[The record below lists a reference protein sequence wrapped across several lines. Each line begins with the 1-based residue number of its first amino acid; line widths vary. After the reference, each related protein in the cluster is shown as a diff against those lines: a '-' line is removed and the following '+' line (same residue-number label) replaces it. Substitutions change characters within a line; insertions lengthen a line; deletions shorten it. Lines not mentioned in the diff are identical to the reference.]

1 MYQTLI
7 QARVQSQ
14 NCSIPTNIVVVVV
27 VVITGS
33 SPLSPHFL
41 LLIFLRDEHQPL
53 KCIEPLQAV
62 APSAGI
68 RGN

>member
-7 QARVQSQ
+7 QTGVQSQ
-14 NCSIPTNIVVVVV
+14 NCSIPTNVVVDII
-27 VVITGS
+27 ITGN
-33 SPLSPHFL
+33 SPLSSHFL
-41 LLIFLRDEHQPL
+41 LLIFLRGAHQPL

-68 RGN
+68 QGN

>member
-7 QARVQSQ
+7 QTSVQSQ
-14 NCSIPTNIVVVVV
+14 NCSIPANVVVDII
-27 VVITGS
+27 ITGH

-41 LLIFLRDEHQPL
+41 LLTFLRGARQPL
-53 KCIEPLQAV
+53 TCIEPLQAA

-68 RGN
+68 QGN